1 MSRQTFQVK
10 TLVRI
15 GLLGAIAAVLMLFEF
30 PMPFLAPGFYQMDFS
45 EVPVIVGGLLMGPI
59 VGCLIELVK
68 ILLNLA
74 VNGTITAGV
83 GETANFIM
91 GCALVVPMAFIYRRN
106 PSVKGL
112 VFASVAGVVSMTLVA
127 ALVNYY
133 VLLPLFAKAF
143 NLPLQAFVDMGAA
156 VNPLIVDLRG
166 LILIAVV
173 PFNLL
178 KGSIVTILSFFLY
191 RRIGRTLETR

>member
-1 MSRQTFQVK
+1 MRKDSMQVK

-30 PMPFLAPGFYQMDFS
+30 PIPFIAPGFYQMDFS
-45 EVPVIVGGLLMGPI
+45 EVPVIVGGLLMGPV
-59 VGCLIELVK
+59 VGCLIELIK

-74 VNGTITAGV
+74 INGTITAGV
-83 GETANFIM
+83 GEAANFIM
-91 GCALVVPMAFIYRRN
+91 GCALVVPIALIYRRK
-106 PSVKGL
+106 PSTNTL
-112 VFASVAGVVSMTLVA
+112 LWASVVGVLCTTLVA

-133 VLLPLFAKAF
+133 VLLPLFAQAF
-143 NLPLQAFVDMGAA
+143 SLPLEAFVQMGAA
-156 VNPLIVDLRG
+156 VNPMIVDIRG

-178 KGSIVTILSFFLY
+178 KGTVVTVISFFLY
-191 RRIGRTLETR
+191 RRIGRTLESR